1 MVVTASRRTETQWC
15 ADSLIVRVCTCLIRI
30 HKLANK
36 LLNDLSFFFFACCLI
51 AFGLHVV
58 VGNNLI
64 LELALPDG
72 YCCLSSSLH
81 DAVLMA

>member
-15 ADSLIVRVCTCLIRI
+15 ADSLIVRVCTCLIHI

-36 LLNDLSFFFFACCLI
+36 LLNDLSLFFFAF

-72 YCCLSSSLH
+72 YCCLSFSLH